1 MGSGGVEAPKARI
14 YVKIPLDRVGVLI
27 GEKGSVK
34 RDIERATGTT
44 LTIESESGSVAIE
57 LSENAPDPSA
67 LLKAR
72 DVVLA
77 IGRGFSPQRAYRL
90 FNDDQILDVIDI
102 KQYVGDSKNA
112 QVRVK
117 GRVIGEAG
125 KTRRIIEEMTGAYV
139 SVYGHTV
146 AIIGNYDQV
155 RVAREAIEM
164 LLRGAQ
170 HSTVYRYLE
179 RAHRELM
186 RRELSLW
193 RGGYE

>member
-1 MGSGGVEAPKARI
+1 MGGEVEAPRARI
-14 YVKIPLDRVGVLI
+14 YVKIPLERVGALI

-34 RDIERATGTT
+34 KDIEKATGTT
-44 LTIESESGSVAIE
+44 LTIESESGSVLIE
-57 LSENAPDPSA
+57 LEKDAPDPSA

-72 DVVLA
+72 DIVLA

-90 FNDDQILDVIDI
+90 FNDDQILDIVDI

-125 KTRRIIEEMTGAYV
+125 KTRRIIEEMTGADI

-146 AIIGNYDQV
+146 AIIGDYDQV

-170 HSTVYRYLE
+170 HGTVYRYLE
-179 RAHRELM
+179 RAHRELV
-186 RRELSLW
+186 RKGLSLW
-193 RGGYE
+193 RERG